1 MNVISYQPWTVVRRL
16 HRDTD
21 APTGKRGLGHE
32 DVETV
37 VSDWVPAVDI
47 TEYDN
52 KFVLRADLPGVD
64 PAEIELSMDAGEL
77 TLSGQRAAPE
87 TESDATSHRK
97 ERRSGRF
104 VRSFNLPETVDAE
117 AITATGANGVLEI
130 HIPKQA
136 KVLPRRITV
145 NAA

>member
-21 APTGKRGLGHE
+21 ALFGRRTIERE
-32 DVETV
+32 DEESVAA
-37 VSDWVPAVDI
+37 DWVPHVDI
-47 TEYDN
+47 AEYDD

-77 TLSGQRAAPE
+77 TLSGHRAVAQSA
-87 TESDATSHRK
+87 SDATSHRR
-97 ERRSGRF
+97 ERQGGKF
-104 VRSFNLPETVDAE
+104 VRSFNLPETADAE
-117 AITATGANGVLEI
+117 AITATGANGVLEV
-130 HIPKQA
+130 HIAKQA
-136 KVLPRRITV
+136 KVLPRRIAV